1 MRPARRTA
9 LVAVASTLGIIV
21 PPSLVLLLLG
31 DAMLRAHTEGL
42 TLATQLGLASAHAGT
57 RIINTQDVLQAAL
70 APGALLLVL
79 WMGVT
84 WWLAQRRTG
93 GIADQGAASSAPV
106 PLTRGERWT
115 LGVVPTLIVALL
127 ALVTTGRVRAVEA
140 AATAGVLLLVWGV
153 ASRQLTLRRLA
164 QVLDDAMALTGAL
177 FALLVAAVTFSLVL
191 RAYGTDALVA
201 EWMRA
206 LQGQPLLAMGVVLSV
221 LLGSAFVLDAFELIF
236 LIIPIV
242 MPPLLALVDDAA
254 WVAALTLL
262 VLQAGFLLPP
272 LGYALVLS
280 RAQVAPRPAMGAV
293 ARALAPYLL
302 CLAGVIALVM
312 TVPATTQWLRSTP
325 ATLPEMSI
333 QGDDLDAL
341 MREMSQPEAP
351 APAPAASATPP

>member
-1 MRPARRTA
+1 
-9 LVAVASTLGIIV
+9 
-21 PPSLVLLLLG
+21 LLLG

-42 TLATQLGLASAHAGT
+42 TLATQLGLASARAGT

-84 WWLAQRRTG
+84 WWLAQRRAG
-93 GIADQGAASSAPV
+93 GTADQGAASSAPA
-106 PLTRGERWT
+106 PLTRSERWT

-153 ASRQLTLRRLA
+153 ASHQLTLRRLA
-164 QVLDDAMALTGAL
+164 QVLDNAMALTGAL

-191 RAYGTDALVA
+191 RAYGTDVLVA

-206 LQGQPLLAMGVVLSV
+206 LQGQPLLAMGVVLAV

-312 TVPATTQWLRSTP
+312 AVPATTQWLRSTP

-351 APAPAASATPP
+351 APAPAASPTAP

>member
-1 MRPARRTA
+1 M
-9 LVAVASTLGIIV
+9 
-21 PPSLVLLLLG
+21 
-31 DAMLRAHTEGL
+31 
-42 TLATQLGLASAHAGT
+42 
-57 RIINTQDVLQAAL
+57 
-70 APGALLLVL
+70 
-79 WMGVT
+79 
-84 WWLAQRRTG
+84 
-93 GIADQGAASSAPV
+93 

-127 ALVTTGRVRAVEA
+127 ALVSTGRVRAVEA

-164 QVLDDAMALTGAL
+164 QVQDDAMALTGAL

-206 LQGQPLLAMGVVLSV
+206 LQGQPLLAMGVVLAV

-302 CLAGVIALVM
+302 CLAGVIVLVM
-312 TVPATTQWLRSTP
+312 AVPATTQWLRSTP